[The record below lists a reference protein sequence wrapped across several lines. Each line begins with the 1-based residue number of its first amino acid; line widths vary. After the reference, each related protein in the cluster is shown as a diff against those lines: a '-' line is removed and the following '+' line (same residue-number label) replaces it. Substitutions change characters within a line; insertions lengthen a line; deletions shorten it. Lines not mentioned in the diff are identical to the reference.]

1 MNKKLFVFIKSLIT
15 FSIALFLL
23 TRLIN
28 GNIDLYINKRFN
40 YLTIL
45 AVVCLL
51 TMSILSIRS
60 AFKHFPADNHHDQ
73 PGLHSHTQN
82 WSELVILSLPL
93 FFGLLVQVAPLSA
106 DMLDVRDV
114 SLSSP
119 AVFVEKNFILTL
131 QSDADARDILDWLR
145 AFEQKDAPETL
156 EGSKANV
163 IGFTYHDDQLGDDQ
177 VWISRY
183 VMVCCA
189 ADAFPV
195 GMVVDWQDA
204 GELEN
209 NVWVQVQ
216 GSIKNITIDDVKIPA
231 LQAEQVDL
239 IPTPEQPYIFP

>member
-1 MNKKLFVFIKSLIT
+1 MPKKLYLLIKSLII

-23 TRLIN
+23 TRLTG

-40 YLTIL
+40 YLIVL
-45 AVVCLL
+45 AVICLL
-51 TMSILSIRS
+51 TMSVLSIMS
-60 AFKHFPADNHHDQ
+60 AFKRFPGSQHQDE
-73 PGLHSHTQN
+73 PGSHSHN
-82 WSELVILSLPL
+82 VSWSELVILSIPL
-93 FFGLLVQVAPLSA
+93 FLGLLVPVMPLSA

-119 AVFVEKNFILTL
+119 SVFVEKGSIQTL
-131 QSDADARDILDWLR
+131 KTDIDERDILDWLR
-145 AFEQKDAPETL
+145 AFEQADTPESL
-156 EGSKANV
+156 DGSEANV
-163 IGFTYHDDQLGDDQ
+163 IGFIYHDDQLGDNQ

-195 GMVVDWQDA
+195 GMVVAWQDA

-216 GSIKNITIDDVKIPA
+216 GSIKVIMMDSVKILA
-231 LQAEQVDL
+231 LEAGQVDL